1 MRRPIVHY
9 RDTAKFVFR
18 RLDRIA
24 GEVNTILIVVVLGLG
39 MLDLLYA
46 LQKFVDASPP
56 AVRVAAHGLDAQ
68 KSSRKRSA

>member
-9 RDTAKFVFR
+9 RDTPRFVLR

-24 GEVNTILIVVVLGLG
+24 GEVNTILIVVALGLG

-46 LQKFVDASPP
+46 LQKFVDALPP
-56 AVRVAAHGLDAQ
+56 AVQMVAHGP
-68 KSSRKRSA
+68 

>member
-9 RDTAKFVFR
+9 RDMPKFVLR

-24 GEVNTILIVVVLGLG
+24 GEVNTFLFVVALGLG

-46 LQKFVDASPP
+46 MQKLVDAIPP
-56 AVRVAAHGLDAQ
+56 AVQTAAYGP
-68 KSSRKRSA
+68 

>member
-9 RDTAKFVFR
+9 RDTPKFMLR

-24 GEVNTILIVVVLGLG
+24 GEVNAILFVVALGLG

-46 LQKFVDASPP
+46 LQKIVDAIPP
-56 AVRVAAHGLDAQ
+56 AVQLAIRTQ
-68 KSSRKRSA
+68 

>member
-9 RDTAKFVFR
+9 RDTPKFVLR

-24 GEVNTILIVVVLGLG
+24 GNVNGFLFVVALGLG

-46 LQKFVDASPP
+46 VQKIVDAVPP
-56 AVRVAAHGLDAQ
+56 VVHTSAHGP
-68 KSSRKRSA
+68 

>member
-9 RDTAKFVFR
+9 RDMPKFVLR

-24 GEVNTILIVVVLGLG
+24 GEVNTFLFVVALGLG

-46 LQKFVDASPP
+46 MQKLVDAIPP
-56 AVRVAAHGLDAQ
+56 AVQAAAHGP
-68 KSSRKRSA
+68 

>member
-9 RDTAKFVFR
+9 RDTPRFVLR

-24 GEVNTILIVVVLGLG
+24 GEVNTVLIIVVLGLA

-46 LQKFVDASPP
+46 LQKIVDAIPP
-56 AVRVAAHGLDAQ
+56 AVQTATRGP
-68 KSSRKRSA
+68 

>member
-9 RDTAKFVFR
+9 RDTAKFLFR

-24 GEVNTILIVVVLGLG
+24 GEVNAILTIVALGLG

-46 LQKFVDASPP
+46 LQKFVDAFPP
-56 AVRVAAHGLDAQ
+56 AVRMAAHVP
-68 KSSRKRSA
+68 